1 MNLRRNSLILLII
14 FFGFNYAYSE
24 VPHFVDFKKIL
35 NQSSAGK
42 KAQEYLKNK
51 LENGIK
57 DLKKRE
63 KSIQEEEKKVIQQKK
78 VISSED
84 YKKKVGDLRTK
95 VSKLQK
101 DRNDLLQSV
110 AKDRKKA
117 RDELLKNLNPIL
129 KEYMQEKKI
138 RIVLDK
144 KNILAADEDLEITKD
159 IMTLLDKKLRS
170 IKLN

>member
-1 MNLRRNSLILLII
+1 MNIRGNLLILFIL
-14 FFGFNYAYSE
+14 FFGFSYAHSE
-24 VPHFVDFKKIL
+24 VSHFVDFKKIL

-42 KAQEYLKNK
+42 KAQDYLKNK

-78 VISSED
+78 VLSSED
-84 YKKKVGDLRTK
+84 YIKKVGDLRTK

-159 IMTLLDKKLRS
+159 IMTLLDKKLKS

>member
-1 MNLRRNSLILLII
+1 MQ
-14 FFGFNYAYSE
+14 
-24 VPHFVDFKKIL
+24 L
-35 NQSSAGK
+35 NQESVT
-42 KAQEYLKNK
+42 
-51 LENGIK
+51 
-57 DLKKRE
+57 
-63 KSIQEEEKKVIQQKK
+63 KVIQQKK

-110 AKDRKKA
+110 AKERKKA

-138 RIVLDK
+138 RVVLDK
-144 KNILAADEDLEITKD
+144 KNILAGDEDLEITKD
-159 IMTLLDKKLRS
+159 IMTLLDKKLKS